1 MELHGV
7 TGSWL
12 ELLHFFASHLSI
24 YLSIY
29 LSICLSICLSTY
41 LSIYLSIQRPLYSV
55 PPWAIFSMQNVV
67 SKVPRRKTS
76 LLLFLCFLRNGPNS
90 TKPPLPWKM
99 YIWIYV
105 KMIAFIYICNYI
117 YVYIRLYT
125 IIQSI
130 RVYTLYNGSIE
141 VNPVCSIW
149 RAIYTMVR
157 VR

>member
-29 LSICLSICLSTY
+29 LSVYLSVYLPIY
-41 LSIYLSIQRPLYSV
+41 LSIYLSKGPYIVSLLGLYFPCKMQFQKYLGEKRP
-55 PPWAIFSMQNVV
+55 
-67 SKVPRRKTS
+67 

-125 IIQSI
+125 ITQSI